1 MGATVQAQT
10 LFPLHDGPAHSVTLL
25 HGSDRATR
33 TIRVAVADGQ
43 RLVRAGVR
51 ALLDREPG
59 IAVVGEAANGEE
71 AIALA
76 RRTRPDVV
84 VMDLNLP
91 GLDCIEAT
99 QRILAGSSVAVMLL
113 TARGADHRLFAA
125 LAAGASGLLFTD
137 TEPAELVRAVRLI
150 GRGGRLRP
158 RGPRRKRTLQEE
170 DRMLTPKVIEIRRG
184 CAHPATVRLPKP
196 VPGPRQPTQ
205 GGQSWN
211 SAT

>member
-10 LFPLHDGPAHSVTLL
+10 LFPLHDGPAHGVTLL

-43 RLVRAGVR
+43 HLVRAGVR
-51 ALLDREPG
+51 ALLEREHG
-59 IAVVGEAANGEE
+59 IAVVGEAATGEQ

-84 VMDLNLP
+84 LMDVNVP
-91 GLDCIEAT
+91 GLDCVEAT
-99 QRILAGSSVAVMLL
+99 RGILAVPGIAVILL
-113 TARGADHRLFAA
+113 TARDADSHLFAA
-125 LAAGASGLLFTD
+125 LGAGAVGPLFTD
-137 TEPAELVRAVRLI
+137 TDPAELVRAVRLL

-158 RGPRRKRTLQEE
+158 RGRRRKQRLLEE

-196 VPGPRQPTQ
+196 VPGPRKPTQ

-211 SAT
+211 SVT